1 MSTVYFKR
9 QGGGKSSDL
18 TAEAPPTLEYGEP
31 AVDSDGVL
39 YVGNGKGNV
48 VSKVQEAGN
57 GMWLYKATFAVDAWQ
72 TIVEK
77 QSDDDSDTE
86 VQGRSLHLNAPGGDN
101 YYQQTADVTAVD
113 GGPIL
118 TPSMNLSAPLAQTT
132 DNNDT
137 NKELLKALSIING
150 SSKTVQV
157 TTVDGNDK
165 TVITVRASKTL
176 SCDITVYW
184 YAR

>member
-39 YVGNGKGNV
+39 YVGNGKGKV

-57 GMWLYKATFAVDAWQ
+57 GMWLYKATFAVDAWR
-72 TIVEK
+72 K
-77 QSDDDSDTE
+77 KFSAASSSSDNDIF
-86 VQGRSLHLNAPGGDN
+86 
-101 YYQQTADVTAVD
+101 YYIQTANVTAVD

-165 TVITVRASKTL
+165 TVITVNAAKKP

>member
-39 YVGNGKGNV
+39 YVGNGKGKV

-72 TIVEK
+72 NSSSS
-77 QSDDDSDTE
+77 QSD
-86 VQGRSLHLNAPGGDN
+86 GYR
-101 YYQQTADVTAVD
+101 QTADVTAVD

-132 DNNDT
+132 DSNDT

-157 TTVDGNDK
+157 TAVDGNDNA
-165 TVITVRASKTL
+165 VITVNAAKKP

>member
-18 TAEAPPTLEYGEP
+18 TAEAPSTLEYGEP

-57 GMWLYKATFAVDAWQ
+57 GMWLYKATFAVDAW
-72 TIVEK
+72 K
-77 QSDDDSDTE
+77 GSASSRSDYHT
-86 VQGRSLHLNAPGGDN
+86 
-101 YYQQTADVTAVD
+101 QTANVTAVD

-157 TTVDGNDK
+157 TAVDGNDK
-165 TVITVRASKTL
+165 TVITVKASKKP

>member
-1 MSTVYFKR
+1 
-9 QGGGKSSDL
+9 
-18 TAEAPPTLEYGEP
+18 
-31 AVDSDGVL
+31 
-39 YVGNGKGNV
+39 
-48 VSKVQEAGN
+48 
-57 GMWLYKATFAVDAWQ
+57 MWLYKATFAVDAW
-72 TIVEK
+72 K
-77 QSDDDSDTE
+77 GGASSRSDYHT
-86 VQGRSLHLNAPGGDN
+86 
-101 YYQQTADVTAVD
+101 QTANVTAVD

-165 TVITVRASKTL
+165 TVITVKAAKKP

>member
-18 TAEAPPTLEYGEP
+18 AAEAPPTLEYGEP

-57 GMWLYKATFAVDAWQ
+57 GMWLYKATFAVDAWEE
-72 TIVEK
+72 IVEN
-77 QSDDDSDTE
+77 QSDDDSD
-86 VQGRSLHLNAPGGDN
+86 V
-101 YYQQTADVTAVD
+101 YQQTADITAVD
-113 GGPIL
+113 GGPML

-132 DNNDT
+132 SNNDT

-157 TTVDGNDK
+157 TTADGNDK
-165 TVITVRASKTL
+165 ATIMVTASKKP

>member
-18 TAEAPPTLEYGEP
+18 TAKAPLKLEYGEP
-31 AVDSDGVL
+31 AVDSNGVL
-39 YVGNGKGNV
+39 YVGNGKGKV
-48 VSKVQEAGN
+48 VSKVHEAGN
-57 GMWLYKATFAVDAWQ
+57 GMWLYRATFAVDAW
-72 TIVEK
+72 K
-77 QSDDDSDTE
+77 NSSASQSDGYT
-86 VQGRSLHLNAPGGDN
+86 
-101 YYQQTADVTAVD
+101 QTADVTAVD

-150 SSKTVQV
+150 SSKMIQV
-157 TTVDGNDK
+157 TAVNGNNK
-165 TVITVRASKTL
+165 TVITVKATKKP

>member
-39 YVGNGKGNV
+39 YVGNGKGKV

-57 GMWLYKATFAVDAWQ
+57 GMWLYKATFAVDAWRRITSASSSHYYSYYIQ
-72 TIVEK
+72 T
-77 QSDDDSDTE
+77 SDI
-86 VQGRSLHLNAPGGDN
+86 
-101 YYQQTADVTAVD
+101 TAVD
-113 GGPIL
+113 GGPML
-118 TPSMNLSAPLAQTT
+118 TPSMNLSASLAQTT

-157 TTVDGNDK
+157 TTADGNDK
-165 TVITVRASKTL
+165 AVITVNAAKKP

>member
-31 AVDSDGVL
+31 AVDSEGVL
-39 YVGNGKGNV
+39 YVGNGKGKV

-72 TIVEK
+72 NSSSS
-77 QSDDDSDTE
+77 QSNDYT
-86 VQGRSLHLNAPGGDN
+86 QA
-101 YYQQTADVTAVD
+101 ADITAVD

-165 TVITVRASKTL
+165 TVITVKAAKKP

>member
-72 TIVEK
+72 EK
-77 QSDDDSDTE
+77 VDETDDDIDI
-86 VQGRSLHLNAPGGDN
+86 VV
-101 YYQQTADVTAVD
+101 QTADITAVD
-113 GGPIL
+113 GGPML

-157 TTVDGNDK
+157 TTADGQDK
-165 TVITVRASKTL
+165 AVITVNAAKKP

-184 YAR
+184 YVR

>member
-57 GMWLYKATFAVDAWQ
+57 GMWLYKATFAVDAWEEM
-72 TIVEK
+72 TEG
-77 QSDDDSDTE
+77 QSDDDSD
-86 VQGRSLHLNAPGGDN
+86 VAAQSLNIVLHKR
-101 YYQQTADVTAVD
+101 YYQQTADITAVD
-113 GGPIL
+113 GGPIM

-132 DNNDT
+132 SNNDT

-157 TTVDGNDK
+157 TTADGNDK
-165 TVITVRASKTL
+165 AIITVKASKAP

>member
-18 TAEAPPTLEYGEP
+18 AAEAPPTLEYGEP

-39 YVGNGKGNV
+39 YVGNGKGKV

-57 GMWLYKATFAVDAWQ
+57 GMWLYKATFAVDAW
-72 TIVEK
+72 K
-77 QSDDDSDTE
+77 NSSASQSDGYT
-86 VQGRSLHLNAPGGDN
+86 
-101 YYQQTADVTAVD
+101 QTADITAVD

-118 TPSMNLSAPLAQTT
+118 TPSMNLSAPLARTT
-132 DNNDT
+132 DNNNT

-157 TTVDGNDK
+157 TMADGNDK
-165 TVITVRASKTL
+165 TVITVNATKKP

>member
-18 TAEAPPTLEYGEP
+18 AAKAPPTLEYGEP

-57 GMWLYKATFAVDAWQ
+57 GMWLYKATFAVDAWEAM
-72 TIVEK
+72 TEG
-77 QSDDDSDTE
+77 QSDDDSDVAAQTLNI
-86 VQGRSLHLNAPGGDN
+86 VLHKR
-101 YYQQTADVTAVD
+101 YYQQTADITAVD
-113 GGPIL
+113 GGPML

-132 DNNDT
+132 SNNDT
-137 NKELLKALSIING
+137 NKELLKVLSIING
-150 SSKTVQV
+150 SPKTVQV
-157 TTVDGNDK
+157 TTADGNDK
-165 TVITVRASKTL
+165 AIITVTAAKKP